1 LTADSG
7 ETRYSP
13 AVAVGS
19 GGVPLEDTAGGSLGP
34 GGTEPVGRSGETDG
48 SLVMGPSLPF
58 PAGIET
64 TVCCA
69 P

>member
-1 LTADSG
+1 M
-7 ETRYSP
+7 
-13 AVAVGS
+13 
-19 GGVPLEDTAGGSLGP
+19 GP